1 MQHICTVVCFV
12 PSGLVLAV
20 LYIQS
25 CLGPSCHGRFV
36 LAVVLLS
43 FLPGFPIKAVLL
55 RLFQLSL
62 AIAVLS

>member
-1 MQHICTVVCFV
+1 MQFLCTVDCFV
-12 PSGLVLAV
+12 PSGFVLAV

-25 CLGPSCHGRFV
+25 CLGPSCHGRLV
-36 LAVVLLS
+36 LAVVLS
-43 FLPGFPIKAVLL
+43 VIPGFPIKAVLL